1 MHVWNFAEYTEPET
15 LHSALVLIVGKLNY
29 VFVEA
34 LSGSFGL
41 IILIIRR
48 FRVSDV
54 ASSTTYSAFRNY
66 AATTSLAP
74 V

>member
-48 FRVSDV
+48 FRISNV
-54 ASSTTYSAFRNY
+54 ALTVKTPICKEMNNY
-66 AATTSLAP
+66 